1 MSAIDLAFAMS
12 KEALLDRLAPEIDV
26 IVKERM
32 AAIAGE
38 TAAKEQHRRSTS
50 DALEQAIKNVTR
62 AVARVDNS
70 RNTRDEVP
78 AINAL
83 VAAASGLRRAH
94 KAHQEGSK

>member
-1 MSAIDLAFAMS
+1 MSAIDLTFVMS
-12 KEALLDRLAPEIDV
+12 KDALLERLAPEIDV

-32 AAIAGE
+32 AAIAGD
-38 TAAKEQHRRSTS
+38 TAAKKERRRTR
-50 DALEQAIKNVTR
+50 DEALEEAIKNVAR

-83 VAAASGLRRAH
+83 VAAASGLRRAQ

>member
-1 MSAIDLAFAMS
+1 MSAINLTFAMS
-12 KEALLDRLAPEIDV
+12 KEVLLDRLAPEIDV

-38 TAAKEQHRRSTS
+38 TAARRSL
-50 DALEQAIKNVTR
+50 DQALDHAIKNVTR

-70 RNTRDEVP
+70 RNSRDEIP

-94 KAHQEGSK
+94 IAYQEGSK